1 MAATRLTKG
10 LRDSILYALNKRAF
24 KKEFEELEK
33 IEHQLADDVYNKL
46 YTKKQIKLMQE
57 LGNDFFIR
65 RNEICARF
73 HFDLGE
79 LYLDDYRTFGEA
91 HKSYYAA
98 VVFDCDDPITLRYQ
112 KFKADEEELEMKR
125 QQKYRE
131 AETIVNS
138 CKTVKKLV
146 ELWPEIEPM
155 LASMNIHVQE
165 ERPMLPVKVENLNEI
180 FELPPDVENAE
191 AV

>member
-1 MAATRLTKG
+1 MAATRLTRA
-10 LRDSILYALNKRAF
+10 LRGQILYALHKRAF

-46 YTKKQIKLMQE
+46 YTKKQLKLMSE
-57 LGNDFFIR
+57 LGNDFFSR
-65 RNEICARF
+65 YSDICAKF
-73 HFDLGE
+73 HFDLGK
-79 LYLDDYRTFGEA
+79 LSLDGYRSFGEA
-91 HKSYYAA
+91 YKPYYAA
-98 VVFDCDDPITLRYQ
+98 VVFDCDDPLTLRYQ
-112 KFKADEEELEMKR
+112 KFKADKEALETKR
-125 QQKYRE
+125 QQKCYE
-131 AETIVNS
+131 TETIVNS

-155 LASMNIHVQE
+155 LASMNIHAQE
-165 ERPMLPVKVENLNEI
+165 ERPMLPVKIENLNEI

>member
-1 MAATRLTKG
+1 MSATRLTKG

-24 KKEFEELEK
+24 KKEFDELEK
-33 IEHQLADDVYNKL
+33 IENQLADDVYNKL
-46 YTKKQIKLMQE
+46 YTKKQLKLMSE
-57 LGNDFFIR
+57 LGNDFFSR
-65 RNEICARF
+65 YRNICAKF
-73 HFDLGE
+73 HFDLGK
-79 LYLDDYRTFGEA
+79 LRLDDYRPFGEA
-91 HKSYYAA
+91 YKPYFAA

-112 KFKADEEELEMKR
+112 KFKADKEALETKR

-131 AETIVNS
+131 AEALVNS
-138 CKTVKKLV
+138 CTTVKKLV

-155 LASMNIHVQE
+155 LASMNIHAQE
-165 ERPMLPVKVENLNEI
+165 ERPMLPVKIENLNEI